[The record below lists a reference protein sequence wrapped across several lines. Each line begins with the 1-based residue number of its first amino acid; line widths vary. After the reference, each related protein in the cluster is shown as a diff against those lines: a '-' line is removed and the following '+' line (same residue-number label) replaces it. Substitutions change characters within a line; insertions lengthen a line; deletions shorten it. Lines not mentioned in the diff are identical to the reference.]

1 MMAKI
6 IDITVFKWAFGFSKI
21 IFNQSIIA
29 TICHLDLEARKQT
42 MRRKKQTRLRTLKVR
57 QN

>member
-29 TICHLDLEARKQT
+29 TICHLDLEARKQNNEK
-42 MRRKKQTRLRTLKVR
+42 KKQTRLRTLKR
-57 QN
+57 